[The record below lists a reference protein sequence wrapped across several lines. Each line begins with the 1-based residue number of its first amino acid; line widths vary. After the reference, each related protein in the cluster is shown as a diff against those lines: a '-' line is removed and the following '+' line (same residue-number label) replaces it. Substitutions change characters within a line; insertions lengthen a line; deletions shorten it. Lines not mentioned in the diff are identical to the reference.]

1 MIIGGIYLEIY
12 YKIYFSLIYYKIY
25 SSFDI
30 IIITINIAFTFL
42 ICPYPIHLAKE
53 TDRSYF
59 CRSSNLENNHSLIT
73 ADQQVALLLAEN
85 FYFDYNPVKFSI
97 LRI

>member
-42 ICPYPIHLAKE
+42 ICLYPIHFAKKPIEVIFAVLA
-53 TDRSYF
+53 TWRT
-59 CRSSNLENNHSLIT
+59 IT
-73 ADQQVALLLAEN
+73 L
-85 FYFDYNPVKFSI
+85 
-97 LRI
+97 